1 MDVSDSK
8 TLLRIGIA
16 KTVIS
21 QPT

>member
-21 QPT
+21 KPT